1 MRAVTCWRTIIFL
14 AGLAGCGAASAEGG
28 SCPPG
33 SYPVGGKGASGCAP
47 IPGGG
52 GQGANNDLPPMPPRQ
67 TGRWH
72 SRYGAIAQSKST
84 AVAGSS
90 AGRES
95 AEEALTEAL
104 EQCGIEGA
112 RDCEIL
118 LTYSNQCAAWV
129 IPKVEGSGSRTG
141 IAAGKTIRQA
151 KKNAEGLCKDPKGGK
166 CEVFHSACSN
176 PFFEKF

>member
-1 MRAVTCWRTIIFL
+1 MRAFNYWQTMILLT
-14 AGLAGCGAASAEGG
+14 GLVCSGAVLAEGG

-47 IPGGG
+47 IPGA
-52 GQGANNDLPPMPPRQ
+52 GQGEDSDLPPMPPRQ

-84 AVAGSS
+84 ALAGAS

-95 AEEALTEAL
+95 AEEALAEAL
-104 EQCGIEGA
+104 EKCSAEGA
-112 RDCEIL
+112 KDCEAL

-129 IPKVEGSGSRTG
+129 VPKVEGPGYRWG
-141 IAAGKTIRQA
+141 VAAGKTIRQA
-151 KKNAEGLCKDPKGGK
+151 KKNAEGRCKDPKGGK
-166 CEVFHSACSN
+166 CEVFYSACSE